1 MVSLIFL
8 WNVLLNIYWKLE
20 RKVNFSKLTD
30 PESNNSK
37 ELIDQNDKIM
47 EYILDISNEL
57 DINVLCH
64 KILVNVCHLTKAD
77 RSSLFLA
84 RGPRGKRY
92 LEAKLFNVAVDTS
105 KLFFVISCISLL
117 ISQGPK
123 H

>member
-1 MVSLIFL
+1 M
-8 WNVLLNIYWKLE
+8 E

-117 ISQGPK
+117 ICQGPK